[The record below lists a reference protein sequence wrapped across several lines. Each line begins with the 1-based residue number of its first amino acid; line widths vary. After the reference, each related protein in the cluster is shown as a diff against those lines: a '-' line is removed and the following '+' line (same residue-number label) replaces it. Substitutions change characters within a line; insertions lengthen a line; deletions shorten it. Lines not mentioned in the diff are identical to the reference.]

1 MEEVEKY
8 IRDMHFQKKAIGGV
22 DEESV
27 LMHIRMIQTLY
38 EGQMSRMIDA
48 KQKEELDREIEDLR
62 RELDECR
69 SEKERLAQELEE
81 TKAFTGIHEMR
92 NADLEAS
99 KREYEEKRSAYSL
112 MIAEIEEQ
120 KKEIMSKAREDAA
133 REAAELQSRVS
144 RQVQERRE
152 KAQQDLDD
160 MECRTYDMKRRGI
173 EYSKEFES
181 KLDECIVSMMNA
193 KTMLASL
200 GMELEGSAGDEKDGA
215 I

>member
-152 KAQQDLDD
+152 KAQQNLD
-160 MECRTYDMKRRGI
+160 DMKRRGI

-215 I
+215 V